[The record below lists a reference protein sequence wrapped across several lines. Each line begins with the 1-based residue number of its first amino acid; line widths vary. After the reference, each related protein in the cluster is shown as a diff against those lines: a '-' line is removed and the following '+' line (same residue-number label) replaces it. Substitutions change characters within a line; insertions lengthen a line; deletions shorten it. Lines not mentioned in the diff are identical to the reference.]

1 MPVHPETMEISFKSK
16 LYSSVF
22 WNSKQLG
29 MLHYN
34 EESNIMKY
42 LQERNSIVGK
52 VASLI
57 SYVIKS
63 SSVKESKITPCL
75 TNNNVLL
82 E

>member
-1 MPVHPETMEISFKSK
+1 MVDYFITFRYAWDCTYDNLFIMPIPVPPETMEKSVSSSVK

-42 LQERNSIVGK
+42 RQEKGIV
-52 VASLI
+52 SLEKCI
-57 SYVIKS
+57 AH
-63 SSVKESKITPCL
+63 
-75 TNNNVLL
+75 
-82 E
+82 

>member
-1 MPVHPETMEISFKSK
+1 MPIPVHPETMEISLKSK

-42 LQERNSIVGK
+42 SR
-52 VASLI
+52 
-57 SYVIKS
+57 
-63 SSVKESKITPCL
+63 KE
-75 TNNNVLL
+75 
-82 E
+82 